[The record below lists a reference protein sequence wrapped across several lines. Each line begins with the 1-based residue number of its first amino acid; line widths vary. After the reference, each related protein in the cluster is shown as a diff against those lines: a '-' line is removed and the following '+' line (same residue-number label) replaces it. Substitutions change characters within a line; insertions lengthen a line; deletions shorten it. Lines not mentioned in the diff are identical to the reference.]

1 MRSLRVQLLFS
12 HLALVALMVLVMIGA
27 VVNFLRLGRSIDHI
41 LRDNYKSVVAAQAM
55 KDALE
60 RIDSANAFY
69 LAGQAVKARAQ
80 FQEFRGKFETAEQ
93 TEAHNITERGEKE
106 TSDDISHNLW
116 PRYRTDTHRLL
127 YADPPL
133 KMEVARN
140 YYFGTLQPQ
149 FVHLKQRAQD
159 VLDLNQDAILRA
171 DLRAKEEARRASRL
185 GISMT
190 AGALVL
196 ALFFALRMI
205 RSSLTPLRALARH
218 AEEIGEGHL
227 NQRIELHRDDEIG
240 VLAASFNH
248 MSESLIEARRRE
260 EARIRRA
267 ERMSDE
273 ALESLYDPVVVTDAT
288 GSVVHLNHAARGLFG
303 PSELAAGRSVHEVVG
318 DERIVRAIEKAIQH
332 ERVSAEEGE
341 GALVSIAT
349 GETDRTYR
357 LRATPMRDSDATLLG
372 AVVVLEDVTH
382 LRELDRLKT
391 EFISVASHELRTP
404 VTSLLLGVQLMEE
417 GATGPLTAEQQEV
430 VAAQRQ
436 DLERLERLMSDLLD
450 LTRLEDGIVPPR
462 IENVPASDLV
472 NAAIAAVMPNVEAK
486 KLTLD
491 RELPESPLA
500 ARADR
505 GQVTRVLVNLLN
517 NAARHTPEGGR
528 LTVRVLPEDG
538 CVRFQVAD
546 TGVGIPREYLP
557 RIFDRFVQVPG
568 ATRGG
573 AGLGLSIAKT
583 IIKAHGG
590 TIGAESDPGHG
601 SVFTFTLPA
610 AGPGPT
616 AGKEQADGAHSDC

>member
-12 HLALVALMVLVMIGA
+12 HLALVALMVVVMIGA
-27 VVNFLRLGRSIDHI
+27 VINFLRLGRSIDHI

-60 RIDSANAFY
+60 RIDSANAFF
-69 LAGQAVKARAQ
+69 LAGQATKARAQ
-80 FQEFRGKFETAEQ
+80 YQEFRYKFKAAEQ
-93 TEAHNITERGEKE
+93 AEAHNITERGEKE
-106 TSDDISHNLW
+106 ISDDISHILW
-116 PRYRTDTHRLL
+116 PRYCADTERLL

-133 KMEVARN
+133 KMEVARTH
-140 YYFGTLQPQ
+140 YFGTLQPQ
-149 FVHLKQRAQD
+149 FVRLKQRAQD
-159 VLDLNQDAILRA
+159 VLDLNQAAILRA
-171 DLRAKEEARRASRL
+171 DVRAKDEARRASRL

-205 RSSLTPLRALARH
+205 GSSLTPLRALARH

-227 NQRIELHRDDEIG
+227 NQRIEFHRDDEIG

-248 MSESLIEARRRE
+248 MSESLRDARRRE
-260 EARIRRA
+260 EARLRRA

-288 GSVVHLNHAARGLFG
+288 GSVVHLNHAAGGLFG
-303 PSELAAGRSVHEVVG
+303 PSELAAGRPVHEVVG
-318 DERIVRAIEKAIQH
+318 DARIVRAIEKAIRQ

-341 GALVSIAT
+341 GAFVSIAT
-349 GETDRTYR
+349 GDTERTYR

-372 AVVVLEDVTH
+372 AVAVLEDVTH

-417 GATGPLTAEQQEV
+417 GSTGPLTPEQREV
-430 VAAQRQ
+430 VTAQRE
-436 DLERLERLMSDLLD
+436 DLERLERMMSDLLD

-462 IENVPASDLV
+462 LEIVPASDLV
-472 NAAIAAVMPNVEAK
+472 NAAVAAVMPQLDAK
-486 KLTLD
+486 KLVLVRD
-491 RELPESPLA
+491 LPDSPPA
-500 ARADR
+500 VRADR

-528 LTVRVLPEDG
+528 LTIRTSEDAG
-538 CVRFQVAD
+538 SVRFQVAD
-546 TGVGIPREYLP
+546 TGVGIPSEYLP

-590 TIGAESDPGHG
+590 TISADSEPGQG

-610 AGPGPT
+610 AGTGPM
-616 AGKEQADGAHSDC
+616 AGKE